1 MSETENNLRIKI
13 NFLKEELEKVK
24 QEKQH
29 ENNVKRSEVALNQ
42 DLTKQIETQK
52 IYIETLSKINDDFIK
67 QITELRIRL
76 KNIVLDMSYETTQD
90 K

>member
-1 MSETENNLRIKI
+1 
-13 NFLKEELEKVK
+13 LEKIK

-67 QITELRIRL
+67 QIAELRIRL
-76 KNIVLDMSYETTQD
+76 KNIVLDMTYETTQD

>member
-1 MSETENNLRIKI
+1 MSEIEKNLRIKI
-13 NFLKEELEKVK
+13 DFLKEEIEKLK
-24 QEKQH
+24 EEKQQ
-29 ENNVKRSEVALNQ
+29 EINVKRSEVSLNQ

-67 QITELRIRL
+67 QIAELRIRL

>member
-1 MSETENNLRIKI
+1 MSEIEKNLRIKI
-13 NFLKEELEKVK
+13 DFLKEEIEKLK
-24 QEKQH
+24 EEKQQ
-29 ENNVKRSEVALNQ
+29 EINVKKSEVSLNQ

-67 QITELRIRL
+67 QIAELRIRL

>member
-1 MSETENNLRIKI
+1 MSEIEKNLRIKI
-13 NFLKEELEKVK
+13 DFLRGEIEKLKEEK
-24 QEKQH
+24 QQEI
-29 ENNVKRSEVALNQ
+29 NVKRSEVSLNQ

-67 QITELRIRL
+67 QIAELRIRL

>member
-1 MSETENNLRIKI
+1 MSEVENNLRIKI
-13 NFLKEELEKVK
+13 NFLKEELEKIK

-67 QITELRIRL
+67 QIAELRIRL

>member
-76 KNIVLDMSYETTQD
+76 KNIVLDMNYETTQD